1 MASCERL
8 LRVSD
13 SVIWRVVPQP
23 TEWQNIGNEIN
34 AGINVFLTL
43 FRPDLITA
51 IAKGC
56 DAGWLEPRQ
65 VC

>member
-1 MASCERL
+1 MTSCERL

-43 FRPDLITA
+43 FRVDLINA
-51 IAKGC
+51 IT
-56 DAGWLEPRQ
+56 Q
-65 VC
+65 